1 MQVFDYFFKITFAAI
16 GAFALVA
23 AFFMGA
29 WWHLGTAAVC
39 IFIVIMLKKEMK

>member
-1 MQVFDYFFKITFAAI
+1 MVSNKLFAMIFAAI

-39 IFIVIMLKKEMK
+39 VFVLVKLKEDKE